1 MTKSH
6 DGSGQSVGITALGE
20 TYTWGPL
27 NGLGQLG
34 RSNGSS
40 KRKPRP
46 AQFSNANTN
55 DHDPNASANA
65 NAPTTTHI
73 HAVRGFA
80 GGTADAGHTAI
91 LDSKGGLWMTGCDR
105 WQQLGLGSSSAGAA
119 GYTWTALWQTSFQYN
134 PYIAQLMMDHC
145 GTSSTGGTGTGT
157 GSSQIRDVAL
167 GGDHTLI
174 LSSNQRHVF
183 SFGKGS
189 EGQLGLT
196 HKPFVSSPAHAK
208 ELSVSSSSQGGGGG
222 GLGTNDK
229 KRIGALC
236 AIQHCSIALDEQ
248 GEILKKVGKCFLT
261 SDRTRTGTRTGAG
274 STRTGMEQAFQAC
287 RERAKRDGL
296 VHY

>member
-1 MTKSH
+1 M
-6 DGSGQSVGITALGE
+6 A
-20 TYTWGPL
+20 
-27 NGLGQLG
+27 
-34 RSNGSS
+34 
-40 KRKPRP
+40 
-46 AQFSNANTN
+46 
-55 DHDPNASANA
+55 
-65 NAPTTTHI
+65 
-73 HAVRGFA
+73 
-80 GGTADAGHTAI
+80 
-91 LDSKGGLWMTGCDR
+91 GCDR
-105 WQQLGLGSSSAGAA
+105 WQQLGLGSSSGGAA

-145 GTSSTGGTGTGT
+145 GTSASASASASSNGGT
-157 GSSQIRDVAL
+157 GSSPIRDVAL
-167 GGDHTLI
+167 GGDHTLV

-222 GLGTNDK
+222 GKGTGTGIHTK

-248 GEILKKVGKCFLT
+248 GEILKKVGKCLLT
-261 SDRTRTGTRTGAG
+261 SDRTGTARTRNDG
-274 STRTGMEQAFQAC
+274 STRTGMAQAFQAC